1 MKTVTAIVLSS
12 LIFGLYHGNMV
23 QFLYAS
29 LLGSL
34 LAVIYHRTGTLWTSI
49 LAHMAANLWSLFGGI
64 WWAKL
69 QESLPFGVGI
79 GILLELLLC
88 VIPAYWI
95 FANKRK

>member
-49 LAHMAANLWSLFGGI
+49 LAHMAGESVESVWRYLVGKITGKPSVWSGNWNFAGT
-64 WWAKL
+64 
-69 QESLPFGVGI
+69 FV
-79 GILLELLLC
+79 C